1 MSRTAEGLYVR
12 NGIWYIDIKSPGGER
27 IRRSAGTKN
36 RQAAEELR
44 DKLKY
49 ESWRVSR
56 LGDKPK
62 HLWDE
67 AALRWIKEKS
77 KKNRSD
83 DELENKR
90 KWAWLNNKPCF
101 DYNMGSE
108 RQSRILEEFEKV
120 KNQCNS

>member
-1 MSRTAEGLYVR
+1 MSRATEGLYVR

-77 KKNRSD
+77 KKK
-83 DELENKR
+83 EH
-90 KWAWLNNKPCF
+90 
-101 DYNMGSE
+101 
-108 RQSRILEEFEKV
+108 
-120 KNQCNS
+120 